1 MTEETFIPDRAKLYH
16 YKLDR
21 ILGEGGTG
29 RVYRGIDTVKGE
41 VVAIKRFK
49 ENFFRNALHLRDLK
63 KSVKKYKALDHLNIV
78 RIFDFL
84 DSDPGEGICMVME
97 YVDGPNLKWYILN
110 RPWNLQER
118 ITVTVQLCNGLQY
131 LHDNGAIHHDFKPA
145 NVLFTRRGVAKVA
158 DFSLYGNSF
167 LLELFGSGMGEQITP
182 MFVAPEIIRKER
194 VTAAADQYSLGITM
208 YMMFADRMPFS
219 VDSIQKLYHCHLH
232 LVPEHPSTVNL
243 KCPRQL
249 GDIIMKLL
257 DKRPEGRF
265 KDCDELR
272 IALSG
277 IGRSR
282 I

>member
-41 VVAIKRFK
+41 VVAVKRFK
-49 ENFFRNALHLRDLK
+49 ENFFRNALHLRDLR
-63 KSVKKYKALDHLNIV
+63 KSVKKYKSFNHVNIV

-84 DSDPGEGICMVME
+84 DSDPADGICMVME

-118 ITVTVQLCNGLQY
+118 LTVTVQICNGLQY
-131 LHDNGAIHHDFKPA
+131 LHDNGVIHHDFKPA

-158 DFSLYGNSF
+158 DFSLYGNTL
-167 LLELFGSGMGEQITP
+167 LLELFGAGMGEQITP
-182 MFVAPEIIRKER
+182 MFVAPEIIRKEH
-194 VTAAADQYSLGITM
+194 VTAAADQYSLGITL
-208 YMMFADRMPFS
+208 YMMFAERMPFV
-219 VDSIQKLYHCHLH
+219 VDNIQKLYQCHLRF
-232 LVPEHPSTVNL
+232 VPDHPSTVNT

-257 DKRPEGRF
+257 EKRPENRF